1 MITPRPSWRSLLT
14 WRRALMVLAACALIA
29 ALAGCWGRLLPA
41 SPVADLPIIEPPSD
55 LPALPAGANLA
66 DYDKRISALTGLLAQ
81 AQAERNAAKLS
92 ESEAD
97 DRAWRTWTR
106 WLSAITITLATAVA
120 GVSWWFGIGKL
131 GIPLAIIAVASVLM
145 LQAWA
150 QFQHLLPWLFG
161 GVIIISGLIG
171 IVALL
176 RRDRAVVAGAALTDV
191 IEEGKSYVE
200 RQAAKVEAKAAQ
212 VVAGV
217 HSKVQR
223 ARGKPVK
230 ADT

>member
-1 MITPRPSWRSLLT
+1 MT
-14 WRRALMVLAACALIA
+14 WRRPLLILAALLLA
-29 ALAGCWGRLLPA
+29 AVLVGCWGRLLPS
-41 SPVADLPIIEPPSD
+41 SPVADLPVIEPPVD

-81 AQAERNAAKLS
+81 AQAERNAAQLS
-92 ESEAD
+92 EREAD

-120 GVSWWFGIGKL
+120 GVSWWFGVGKL
-131 GIPLAIIAVASVLM
+131 GIPLAIIAVASVLT

-150 QFQHLLPWLFG
+150 QFQHLVPWLFG
-161 GVIIISGLIG
+161 GLLIVGGLIG

-200 RQAAKVEAKAAQ
+200 RQAAKLEAKAAQ

-217 HSKVQR
+217 HTKVQR
-223 ARGKPVK
+223 ARGKTVK
-230 ADT
+230 AKTPARSAQVAG